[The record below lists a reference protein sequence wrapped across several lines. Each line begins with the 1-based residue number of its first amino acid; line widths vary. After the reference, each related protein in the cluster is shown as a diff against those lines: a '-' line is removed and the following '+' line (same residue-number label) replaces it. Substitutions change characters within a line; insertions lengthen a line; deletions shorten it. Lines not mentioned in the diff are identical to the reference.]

1 MEPCPTLGKGGL
13 FLLTINMITSWFFL
27 ATCEWEKMQSNT
39 RGMSGFSCSRR
50 FITHLS

>member
-1 MEPCPTLGKGGL
+1 MPAHTALGTGDL

-27 ATCEWEKMQSNT
+27 ATCAWEKMQSNT
-39 RGMSGFSCSRR
+39 RDMSGFSCSLR